1 MSQVGAH
8 KVRRFDF
15 EKKYNYFLI
24 FNLLR
29 FIGIDIVQTNLKH
42 VRFFAYNLRMKIA
55 TVFILAWLSA
65 QSQYL

>member
-8 KVRRFDF
+8 EVRGFDL
-15 EKKYNYFLI
+15 ENKIYDSLLI

-42 VRFFAYNLRMKIA
+42 VCFFCI
-55 TVFILAWLSA
+55 
-65 QSQYL
+65 